1 MAVRIVTDSAS
12 YLPEPLRVQRSIA
25 QVPLY
30 IREGEHLVRET
41 DLDLPAFYRRLVDA
55 PDFPGTSQPAPED
68 FARVFAEAVAG
79 GHEVLAVLLSGSMS
93 STVASADAGATSIR
107 AEHVGALIRIVDS
120 RANCMQE
127 GFAVLA
133 ASDAAEAGG
142 SIAECEAAAR
152 ESMRRGRFLF
162 APKSLEYLRRGG
174 RISGAAALLGSVL
187 SLVPVLTAE
196 DGETAVAARV
206 RSQEKAMRTIAD
218 LMRADV
224 QRCGLRRVVVQGIVD
239 LDRAQAFAREYIDP
253 IAGKSVEVVPVG
265 PLIGLHVGPAVGV
278 AYETVEPL
286 R

>member
-12 YLPEPLRVQRSIA
+12 YLPEPLRTQLGIV

-30 IREGEHLVRET
+30 IREGEHLVHET
-41 DLDLPAFYRRLVDA
+41 ELDLPAFYRRLVDA
-55 PDFPGTSQPAPED
+55 PDLPGTSQPAPED
-68 FARVFAEAVAG
+68 FARVFADAVAEG
-79 GHEVLAVLLSGSMS
+79 QEVLAVLLSGSMS
-93 STVASADAGATSIR
+93 STVASADAGAR
-107 AEHVGALIRIVDS
+107 AVQAAHPDAVIRIVDS
-120 RANCMQE
+120 KANCMQE

-133 ASDAAEAGG
+133 AAEAAEAGG
-142 SIAECEAAAR
+142 TISDCEAAAR

-162 APKSLEYLRRGG
+162 APQGLEYLKRGG

-187 SLVPVLTAE
+187 NLVPVLTAE

-206 RSQEKAMRTIAD
+206 RSQEKAMRTIAS

-224 QRCGLRRVVVQGIVD
+224 ERLGLRHAVVQGIVD
-239 LDRAQAFAREYIDP
+239 LDRARRFARDHIEP
-253 IAGKSVEVVPVG
+253 MVGKSVNVIPVG
-265 PLIGLHVGPAVGV
+265 PVIGLHVGPAVGV